1 MSDILV
7 IARREFIERVRTK
20 AFVIGTILGPVF
32 MAGIMIVPAMMAS
45 KMAKSVSITVI
56 DAEGSLRT
64 LVEDSLRGGAEI
76 PEKKDAADDPMTA
89 RSRNTGTTKF
99 VIKPPMGADVAAQR
113 EAAKQAVL
121 KGALDAYVVLPKEV
135 LAESRAEYYAK
146 SVTDFE
152 GIRAV
157 DRAIEKAVFAKRI
170 GAEGIDPARIA
181 ALTQPLDLKRLRVSD
196 KGEQEDRGVSFF
208 LSLILV
214 MMIYVG
220 TLMWGQVVMTGVIE
234 EKSNRVVEVIVSSTS
249 PRNLLFGK
257 LVGVGGAGLLQFG
270 IWILALVAVSV
281 ASGSLAFL
289 SGVDLPEINPVLIAA
304 FPIFFLLG
312 FFLYASLY
320 AAIGSAVN
328 TIQEAQNFIFPV
340 MLPIIMAMVCW
351 PVVMRAPDSTL
362 SVVLS
367 LIPFMTPI
375 LMFLRMSVLM
385 PPVWQ
390 IALSVVLTSLTIAVV
405 IWIAARIYRVGLL
418 MYGKPPNFPEMMRW
432 VRHG

>member
-7 IARREFIERVRTK
+7 IAKREFIERVRTK

-32 MAGIMIVPAMMAS
+32 MTGIMIVPAMMAS
-45 KMAKSVSITVI
+45 RLAKSVSITVI
-56 DAEGSLRT
+56 DAQGSLRT
-64 LVEDSLRGGAEI
+64 LVENSLRGGAEGGVKEPI
-76 PEKKDAADDPMTA
+76 SA

-99 VIKPPMGADVAAQR
+99 VLRPALGVDVAAQR
-113 EAAKQAVL
+113 EAARQAVL
-121 KGALDAYVVLPKEV
+121 KGTLDAYVVLPKDV
-135 LAESRAEYYAK
+135 LSESKAEYYAK
-146 SVTDFE
+146 SVTDFD

-170 GAEGIDPARIA
+170 GAEGIDPARVE
-181 ALTQPLDLKRLRVSD
+181 ALTRPLDLKRLRVSD

-214 MMIYVG
+214 MMIYMG

-234 EKSNRVVEVIVSSTS
+234 EKTNRVVEVIVSSTT

-270 IWILALVAVSV
+270 IWILALLAVSA
-281 ASGSLAFL
+281 ASGSMTFL
-289 SGVDLPEINPVLIAA
+289 SGIDLPEINPVLIAA

-390 IALSVVLTSLTIAVV
+390 IALSVVLTSLTIALV
-405 IWIAARIYRVGLL
+405 IWVAARIYRVGIL
-418 MYGKPPNFPEMMRW
+418 MYGKPPNFPEMVRW